1 MTNHPEPAPEPI
13 EIDDDGNA
21 DLGLYFLLFGLI

>member
-1 MTNHPEPAPEPI
+1 MTDQPEPAPEPV

-21 DLGLYFLLFGLI
+21 DLGLYIMFLGLL